1 MMALPS
7 IPEYNNS
14 IISPCLVRPAVL
26 KGGHPIKKGS
36 NIVKYAGGFCV
47 VYPYQTSTGK
57 YAVRC
62 WHAGVSD
69 VKHRTHK
76 ISEAL
81 ETANLPYFA
90 HFIYFEDGITTS
102 KGVQPIVVMDWV
114 DAMPL
119 KTYIEKHI
127 TESNRIRKL
136 ADDFREMVKDL
147 HKHSF
152 AHGDLQHGN
161 ILVRD
166 DGSIVLVDYDSM
178 YVPELKG
185 MKDEIKGLP
194 GYQHL
199 GRSKNEFVSE
209 KLDYFSELVIY
220 ISLVAIAEQPS
231 IWKELNIEKTETLVF
246 SADDIKS
253 KGSAPIFGRI
263 KRLNGLSNAVDKL
276 IEFMRIENI
285 DQLEPLEVALQPPIN
300 KITRMWGTYIP
311 PKPESPHIDKPDSI
325 VVKFG
330 DNGYD
335 LEKVKEAEETRIKQ
349 MTTDI
354 TSKYGKNK
362 N

>member
-1 MMALPS
+1 MALPS
-7 IPEYNNS
+7 IPEYNTS
-14 IISPCLVRPAVL
+14 IVNAKLVKPAIL
-26 KGGHPIKKGS
+26 NGGHPIEKGS

-47 VYPYQTSTGK
+47 VYPYQMPMGK

-69 VKHRTHK
+69 VKHRTQK

-81 ETANLPYFA
+81 EAANLPYFA
-90 HFIYFEDGITTS
+90 HFIYFEDGIVTS
-102 KGVQPIVVMDWV
+102 KGTQPIVVMDWV

-119 KTYIEKHI
+119 KAYIEKHI
-127 TESNRIRKL
+127 SEPNRIHKL
-136 ADDFREMVKDL
+136 ADDFRKMAKDL

-178 YVPELKG
+178 YVPDLKG

-220 ISLVAIAEQPS
+220 ISLVAIAEEPL
-231 IWKELNIEKTETLVF
+231 IWKDLNIDKTETLAF

-253 KGSAPIFGRI
+253 KGTAPIFGRVR
-263 KRLNGLSNAVDKL
+263 RLDGLSNAVDKL
-276 IEFMRIENI
+276 IQFMRFEDI
-285 DQLEPLEVALQPPIN
+285 DQLEPLEDALQSPIYR
-300 KITRMWGTYIP
+300 ITGKWGTYVP
-311 PKPESPHIDKPDSI
+311 PKPEPPHIDSPDSI
-325 VVKFG
+325 ASMFG
-330 DNGYD
+330 NNGYNPT
-335 LEKVKEAEETRIKQ
+335 KAKEVEETRIKQ
-349 MTTDI
+349 MTTGI

-362 N
+362 D